1 MEILMKAFILA
12 ISALVASAL
21 VQAKEFDEEQVCA
34 AWVRNATMG
43 AIHALQNHRRK
54 VIPLR
59 VQELAELLTH
69 ESLSSLKGVPVLA
82 DVYANEYGKVFLES
96 SVFYGYDYIQRAPS
110 AQRQGL
116 LSGST
121 ELFSEVCKRNVA
133 PFRDSMFAPA
143 NRGHVLSFR
152 DSR

>member
-1 MEILMKAFILA
+1 MKTLILA
-12 ISALVASAL
+12 ITAVVASAS
-21 VQAKEFDEEQVCA
+21 VQAKESSEEQVCA

-54 VIPLR
+54 LIPLK
-59 VQELAELLTH
+59 EKEFADLLAH
-69 ESLSSLKGVPVLA
+69 EGLSSVEGVPVLA
-82 DVYANEYGKVFLES
+82 NVYENEYGKIFLES
-96 SVFYGYDYIQRAPS
+96 SVFYGYDYIHRAPN
-110 AQRQGL
+110 AQRQDL
-116 LSGST
+116 LSGSA
-121 ELFSEVCKRNVA
+121 ELFIEVCKRNVE

>member
-1 MEILMKAFILA
+1 MKSFILTVTA
-12 ISALVASAL
+12 VVASAS
-21 VQAKEFDEEQVCA
+21 VQAKEFSEEQVCA

-54 VIPLR
+54 LIPLK
-59 VQELAELLTH
+59 EAEFAELLAH
-69 ESLSSLKGVPVLA
+69 ESLSSVKGVPVLA

-110 AQRQGL
+110 AQRQDL

-121 ELFSEVCKRNVA
+121 ELFTEVCKRNVE